1 MNAEPV
7 RSESVAP
14 ESAEKDLY
22 FEDFTVGRK
31 FPVGSYTVTEDEML
45 EFSRQFDPQPMHVDK
60 EAAEAGPFG
69 GIIASGWHTAS
80 LAIKLAAEARPFGNT
95 QMLGLGVSDLHWPQP
110 VRPGDTL
117 TVELEV
123 EEARVSKS
131 KPDFG
136 IVKFRV
142 TAYNQR
148 GEVAYE
154 KHPSCWVPRRKPLS
168 ETVQPAP
175 EQGSDADPI
184 QD

>member
-1 MNAEPV
+1 MKKDAV
-7 RSESVAP
+7 S
-14 ESAEKDLY
+14 KDLY

-31 FPVGSYTVTEDEML
+31 FPAGSHTVTEEEML

-60 EAAEAGPFG
+60 EAAETGPFG
-69 GIIASGWHTAS
+69 GLIASGWHTAA
-80 LAIKLAAEARPFGNT
+80 LAIKLTAEAKPFGKT
-95 QMLGLGVSDLHWPQP
+95 QMLGLGVSDLRWPQP

-123 EEARVSKS
+123 MDARVSKS

-154 KHPSCWVPRRKPLS
+154 KHPSCWVPRRKPIS
-168 ETVQPAP
+168 EAVQPTST
-175 EQGSDADPI
+175 QGSDAGPVKG
-184 QD
+184 